1 MRCSRAEL
9 GIAGATTDE
18 VAWRAKGDATE
29 LVASLGAEGRSV
41 EPLRM
46 PLRVLLLGAA
56 WFELGR
62 RREQLPLEASSVAA
76 LARQAADVAYTDL
89 LARLG
94 DYRGQSRFHD
104 LGGEVRN
111 SPCSS
116 GRPARCR
123 VAACEPPRT
132 GVAGPAGLQST

>member
-94 DYRGQSRFHD
+94 DYRGQSRFTTWAAKFGIHH
-104 LGGEVRN
+104 
-111 SPCSS
+111 
-116 GRPARCR
+116 AA
-123 VAACEPPRT
+123 VAARRAAE
-132 GVAGPAGLQST
+132 